1 MAVFTSSLVVPYPL
15 HTVFAWHRRPGALT
29 RLSPEWAMQIEQEAD
44 PLTPGSQASMK
55 ITLPGTHG
63 LVRTPFSVE
72 HAEGPSEHSFIDRQ
86 VRGPL
91 SSWKHTHTFT
101 EVTGAESVGSAFTR
115 IDDHIDYSFAPGILP
130 GATEID
136 ATAMEPTLRAIFTAR
151 SERLLADLAY
161 QDELTAFGGTQ
172 RKKILI
178 AGASGTVGSQ
188 VAALLSTG
196 GHDVRTLVRGTP
208 WKDSEVKWN
217 PDLGILDPNAL
228 AWADVVIHLGGA
240 TIGTRFSPA
249 AKERIMRSRRDS
261 TKLIVLTMEQLSENR
276 RPEAFICASAIGYY
290 GYDRGDEELS
300 EDAGPGNGFLA
311 EVCRAWE
318 EEAAQAEALGVR
330 WVSVRTAQVLTAL
343 SGPLRLQLPLY
354 LSGLGGRIGTG
365 QQWMSWISLDDI
377 ARIYARAAID
387 PAMSGPVNA
396 AAPQPVR
403 QAEFAQALAGLA
415 SMPALVPTPRLG
427 PEVLLGKQA
436 AQELVLADQRVVPTG
451 LDALGYRFR
460 YPEIRQA
467 MADALG
473 FPDTHRTDT

>member
-15 HTVFAWHRRPGALT
+15 HTVFDWHQRPGALT
-29 RLSPEWAMQIEQEAD
+29 RLSPEWAMQIEEEGQ
-44 PLTPGSQASMK
+44 PLVPGSQASLK

-63 LVRTPFSVE
+63 LVRTPFIVE
-72 HAEGPSEHSFIDRQ
+72 HAAGPTEHSFVDRQ

-91 SSWKHTHTFT
+91 SSWEHTHSFT

-115 IDDHIDYSFAPGILP
+115 IDDHIDYSLAPGILP
-130 GATEID
+130 GSTDID
-136 ATAMEPTLRAIFTAR
+136 ATAIEPTLRAIVTVR
-151 SERLLADLAY
+151 GERLLSDLQY
-161 QDELTAFGGTQ
+161 HDELAAISGTE
-172 RKKILI
+172 RKRILI
-178 AGASGTVGSQ
+178 AGASGTIGTQ
-188 VAALLSTG
+188 IAALLSTG
-196 GHDVRTLVRGTP
+196 GHEVRALVRDTP
-208 WKDSEVKWN
+208 RKASEIKWN

-240 TIGTRFSPA
+240 TIGTRFSQA
-249 AKERIMRSRRDS
+249 ARDRIMRSRRDS
-261 TKLIVLTMEQLSENR
+261 TKLIVLTMEQLPPHR

-300 EDAGPGNGFLA
+300 EDTGSGGGFLA

-318 EEAAQAEALGVR
+318 AEAAQAEALGVR

-354 LSGLGGRIGTG
+354 LSGLGGRIGDG

-377 ARIYARAAID
+377 ARIYARAAVD
-387 PAMSGPVNA
+387 PTLSGPVNA

-415 SMPALVPTPRLG
+415 SMPAFVQTPRLG
-427 PEVLLGKQA
+427 PEMLLGRQA
-436 AQELVLADQRVVPTG
+436 AQELVLADQRVVPTR
-451 LDALGYRFR
+451 LEELGYSFR

-473 FPDTHRTDT
+473 FPDTEGSS